1 MLVKGVKERIL
12 FVKSTKTT
20 VQAVLTSL
28 ALGLA
33 LLVAGS
39 AQANTAPTSSDSLSH
54 LALAHHTMVDGWM
67 TLHTIASQQ
76 QASIDHL
83 AALMEEEK
91 QEAEEEVVVEETQ
104 AAETTLLVATP
115 TAEAPAP
122 VTPVVSVPYDSSHLS
137 PEELEAKE
145 FIAQKE
151 SGGSYTARNGIFYG
165 RYQLTESYL
174 NGDLSPENQ
183 ERVADAYVAERYGSW
198 VAAKAFWLENHWY

>member
-1 MLVKGVKERIL
+1 M
-12 FVKSTKTT
+12 KSTKTT

-33 LLVAGS
+33 LLVAGP
-39 AQANTAPTSSDSLSH
+39 AQANTAPTSSNSLSH
-54 LALAHHTMVDGWM
+54 LELAHHVTVEGWIA
-67 TLHTIASQQ
+67 LNKIASQQ
-76 QASIDHL
+76 EEFVDQLTD
-83 AALMEEEK
+83 LMQEEP
-91 QEAEEEVVVEETQ
+91 AEEIEEVVEDAEVVEESVVL
-104 AAETTLLVATP
+104 ETPSLAPTEVIEPSEEVPAPTEEETLIPVTGVATP
-115 TAEAPAP
+115 
-122 VTPVVSVPYDSSHLS
+122 SLS
-137 PEELEAKE
+137 EEQEAKE

>member
-1 MLVKGVKERIL
+1 M
-12 FVKSTKTT
+12 KSMKTT
-20 VQAVLTSL
+20 AKTVLTSL

-33 LLVAGS
+33 LLVAGPV
-39 AQANTAPTSSDSLSH
+39 QAITETTTYPDNLSH
-54 LALAHHTMVDGWM
+54 LALAHHTMVDGWI
-67 TLHTIASQQ
+67 TLNTIASQQ
-76 QASIDHL
+76 QASIDQL
-83 AALMEEEK
+83 IALMEEEK
-91 QEAEEEVVVEETQ
+91 KEAEEEVVAVEETLP
-104 AAETTLLVATP
+104 AETETVVS
-115 TAEAPAP
+115 APA
-122 VTPVVSVPYDSSHLS
+122 VETPEPTYIASVPYDSSHLS